1 MSSIELK
8 SRAKI
13 NLSIDVL
20 GKREDGYHLV
30 EMIMQTINLYDII
43 KIKEI
48 DIDEIKINSNSLDI
62 PLNENNIV
70 YKSAK
75 ILKDKFNIKTGV
87 EIFIEKNIPV
97 AAGMA
102 GGSSNAAAVL
112 VGLNKLWNLNLSEI
126 KLQEIGL
133 KLGADVPFC
142 ISGNAALAKGI
153 GEELSYIKGLPKD
166 TIILVCKP
174 NLFVSTKEVYEGL
187 KLQNIKNRPDNNF
200 LIECLKK
207 GNINLLATNM
217 VNVLETV
224 TSKMHEEIK
233 EIEEV
238 MLRNNALGSMMS
250 GSGPTV
256 FGLFDKELDSLNA
269 KEELLKKYNQ
279 VYVVRSSEKGVEVN
293 EEFNEVKSR

>member
-30 EMIMQTINLYDII
+30 EMIMQTIDLYDII

-48 DIDEIKINSNSLDI
+48 EIDEININSNSSDI

-70 YKSAK
+70 YKAAK
-75 ILKDKFNIKTGV
+75 VLKDQFNIKNGV

-112 VGLNKLWNLNLSEI
+112 VGLNKLWKLNLSEVR
-126 KLQEIGL
+126 LQEIGL

-142 ISGNAALAKGI
+142 ISGNAALAQGI
-153 GEELSYIKGLPKD
+153 GEELTYIKGLSKD
-166 TIILVCKP
+166 TVILVCKP

-187 KLQNIKNRPDNNF
+187 DLQNIKNISIFNP
-200 LIECLKK
+200 
-207 GNINLLATNM
+207 
-217 VNVLETV
+217 
-224 TSKMHEEIK
+224 
-233 EIEEV
+233 
-238 MLRNNALGSMMS
+238 
-250 GSGPTV
+250 
-256 FGLFDKELDSLNA
+256 EL
-269 KEELLKKYNQ
+269 
-279 VYVVRSSEKGVEVN
+279 YV
-293 EEFNEVKSR
+293 